1 MPVLAL
7 FSAPVA
13 AIAFIGLVAGWGMA
27 LGLFFV
33 WLALSAPA
41 ALLVLAILV
50 VGGRNDRECD

>member
-7 FSAPVA
+7 LSAPIA
-13 AIAFIGLVAGWGMA
+13 AIGLIGLVAGWGLA

-41 ALLVLAILV
+41 ALLVLAILL
-50 VGGRNDRECD
+50 VGGRNDQERD